1 METIKWL
8 SGILVFVRISE
19 TGSFSAAAQSL
30 GISKSH
36 VSKTVQLLEKELG
49 VSLLSR
55 STKTVQLTHTG
66 EQFLERCQFSLES
79 LEDAR
84 KDLLNNSSTPRGKL
98 RVTLAGSFGED
109 FVAPVAIALAKKYPD
124 LKVELNFDNKI
135 VDILKDKFDVAIR
148 FGHLQDSSLLAQK
161 IATRREFICASPQY
175 LKKNPIIKKP
185 EDLNLHN
192 CLGQSGQWTFNKNGK
207 PRTVNVKGNLNSNN
221 PRVLLKACLSH
232 LGIVMLP
239 GSYVHS
245 EIKAGK
251 LIPILENYSNLAT
264 DIWAITPSKKKL
276 NMNADVFVREL
287 KVALE
292 KDYADVLF

>member
-36 VSKTVQLLEKELG
+36 VSKTIQQLEKELG

-55 STKTVQLTHTG
+55 STKTVQLTHMG
-66 EQFLERCQFSLES
+66 EQFLERCRFSLES

-84 KDLLNNSSTPRGKL
+84 KDLLNSSSTPRGRL
-98 RVTLAGSFGED
+98 RVTLAGNFGED

-124 LKVELNFDNKI
+124 LKIELNFDNKI

-148 FGHLQDSSLLAQK
+148 FGHLQESSLLAQK

-175 LKKNPIIKKP
+175 LKKNPPLKKP
-185 EDLNLHN
+185 EDLNQHN
-192 CLGQSGQWTFNKNGK
+192 CLGQSGQWSFSKSGK
-207 PRTVNVKGNLNSNN
+207 IRMVNVKGNLSSNN
-221 PRVLLKACLSH
+221 PRVLLKACLAH
-232 LGIVMLP
+232 LGITRLP

-245 EIKAGK
+245 EIKSGK
-251 LIPILENYSNLAT
+251 LIPLLENFSHLPT

-276 NMNADVFVREL
+276 NINADVFVREL
-287 KVALE
+287 KIAIE

>member
-109 FVAPVAIALAKKYPD
+109 FVAPAIALAKKYPD

-192 CLGQSGQWTFNKNGK
+192 CLGDLDSGRLTRMG
-207 PRTVNVKGNLNSNN
+207 SHE
-221 PRVLLKACLSH
+221 LL
-232 LGIVMLP
+232 M
-239 GSYVHS
+239 
-245 EIKAGK
+245 
-251 LIPILENYSNLAT
+251 
-264 DIWAITPSKKKL
+264 
-276 NMNADVFVREL
+276 
-287 KVALE
+287 
-292 KDYADVLF
+292 